1 MALRIGINIGFVT
14 NSSSMVYHFPRELL
28 ANPEVKAFLNAFEL
42 HGGFVG
48 SELWSRDTCTTIAMT
63 KEQKQEVVAKLAESD
78 YCAPPGINVDDDSV
92 VVIYGDEYQS
102 IASTLARML
111 CDIAHKTGVSISGHE
126 YN

>member
-14 NSSSMVYHFPRELL
+14 NSSSMVYHFPKELL
-28 ANPEVKAFLNAFEL
+28 ANPEVKAFLDAFEL

-48 SELWSRDTCTTIAMT
+48 SELWSRDTCTTVAMT
-63 KEQKQEVVAKLAESD
+63 KEQKLEVRAKLAESD
-78 YCAPPGINVDDDSV
+78 YGGAPPINADDDSI

-111 CDIAHKTGVSISGHE
+111 CQIAHKTGVTVSGQD